1 MRALVLTA
9 AAIVVIATVFLSRTP
24 SVPLIL
30 RLSDSSTS
38 NSTNSVSTNDET
50 IHSTSTSSPGE
61 LPYFP
66 ATAYVVLPNET
77 TTFNDAENNPY
88 YQIIEFHGNEDMLKL
103 AHTLMKGQFC
113 KHVLPPEWMK
123 EEDDSSR
130 TQNILINVTFNCQD
144 LFDHS
149 GMGTGNF
156 LLAFY
161 ALRMIAHAVGN
172 IAISYHCPDAEETQ
186 TALVLPWLTG
196 FFPAVEHVVPLQ
208 DRQRPTVPE
217 ACTHFN
223 QIALGYKIPA
233 MRYDMRRMALAL
245 VGEDVATMAG
255 LNTSFYSDAPPD
267 GAVMQLPVDLTK
279 PLYPHT
285 ELDDVVLHFRCGD
298 LINSDH
304 KSFGFISFHSFSRH
318 ISSDA
323 RLIGIVTQPFD
334 TQEAQ
339 MRPLEQTDLHTDRC
353 RLVVTQFVQHL
364 EERFPQARVRI
375 RNDANETIALTFAR
389 MIMAQ
394 QIVSPISTFSV
405 VPALATF
412 GTGYIRE
419 PDFEKAPN
427 WFLLHP
433 NVSTLVDNVHLIQ
446 EPVLMAAELKKLWGD
461 DGSAVLEWFQND
473 GTVR

>member
-1 MRALVLTA
+1 MRVLFVTA
-9 AAIVVIATVFLSRTP
+9 AAIVVILTVFWSRTT

-30 RLSDSSTS
+30 HLPDSTDTR
-38 NSTNSVSTNDET
+38 NSTDSVLTSDET
-50 IHSTSTSSPGE
+50 IHSTSSFSLGT

-66 ATAYVVLPNET
+66 ETAYVILPNET
-77 TTFNDAENNPY
+77 TTTKTSYDAENHY
-88 YQIIEFHGNEDMLKL
+88 YQIISFHGNEDMLKL

-113 KHVLPPEWMK
+113 KHVLPQEWMN
-123 EEDDSSR
+123 EDSR
-130 TQNILINVTFNCQD
+130 TQNILVNVTFRCQD
-144 LFDHS
+144 LFDYS

-156 LLAFY
+156 ILAFY

-172 IAISYHCPDAEETQ
+172 IEISWQY
-186 TALVLPWLTG
+186 
-196 FFPAVEHVVPLQ
+196 
-208 DRQRPTVPE
+208 RQQPTIQE

-245 VGEDVATMAG
+245 LGEDVVTMDDI
-255 LNTSFYSDAPPD
+255 NSSFYYNAPPD
-267 GAVMQLPVDLTK
+267 GSVMQLPVHFAK
-279 PLYPHT
+279 PLYPHI

-304 KSFGFISFHSFSRH
+304 KSFGFISFHSFSQH
-318 ISSDA
+318 VSSEA
-323 RLIGIVTQPFD
+323 RSIGIVTQPFD
-334 TQEAQ
+334 TQDAQ

-353 RLVVTQFVQHL
+353 RLVVTQFVHHL
-364 EERFPQARVRI
+364 EERFPQARVSI
-375 RNDANETIALTFAR
+375 RNDAKETIALTFAR
-389 MIMAQ
+389 MILAQ

-433 NVSTLVDNVHLIQ
+433 NVSTLVDNVYLIQ
-446 EPVLMAAELKKLWGD
+446 EPVLMAAELKKMWGD
-461 DGSAVLEWFQND
+461 NGSAVLDWFQNE
-473 GTVR
+473 GAVR

>member
-1 MRALVLTA
+1 MRSLFLTA
-9 AAIVVIATVFLSRTP
+9 AAIVVIVTFFLSRTP

-30 RLSDSSTS
+30 RLPEENSTN
-38 NSTNSVSTNDET
+38 NSTNSILTSDET
-50 IHSTSTSSPGE
+50 IHNTSTSSPSD

-66 ATAYVVLPNET
+66 ETAFVFLPNET
-77 TTFNDAENNPY
+77 TTSNDAEQNY
-88 YQIIEFHGNEDMLKL
+88 YQIISFHGNEDMLKL

-113 KHVLPPEWMK
+113 KHVLPQEWIS
-123 EEDDSSR
+123 EDSR
-130 TQNILINVTFNCQD
+130 TQNILVNVTFSCQD
-144 LFDHS
+144 LFDYS

-156 LLAFY
+156 ILAFY
-161 ALRMIAHAVGN
+161 ALRMIAHALGN
-172 IAISYHCPDAEETQ
+172 IEIAWQCPDATETQ

-196 FFPAVEHVVPLQ
+196 FFPAVEHVVPLK
-208 DRQRPTVPE
+208 DRQQPTILE

-245 VGEDVATMAG
+245 VGEKVATNADF
-255 LNTSFYSDAPPD
+255 NTSFYSNPPPD
-267 GAVMQLPVDLTK
+267 GSVMQLPVHLTK
-279 PLYPHT
+279 PLYPQT
-285 ELDDVVLHFRCGD
+285 DLDDVVLHFRCGD
-298 LINSDH
+298 LIDSDH

-318 ISSDA
+318 VSSEA
-323 RLIGIVTQPFD
+323 KSIGIVTQPFD
-334 TQEAQ
+334 TQDAQ

-353 RLVVTQFVQHL
+353 RLVVTQFVQYL

-375 RNDANETIALTFAR
+375 RNDAKETIALTFAR
-389 MIMAQ
+389 MILAQ
-394 QIVSPISTFSV
+394 QIISPISTFSV

-446 EPVLMAAELKKLWGD
+446 EPVLMAAELKKMWGD
-461 DGSAVLEWFQND
+461 DGSAVLDWFQNA
-473 GTVR
+473 GAVR